1 MICGRGVDEWHGI
14 PLFAI
19 IHPCPAERVSV
30 VSVVDGPSVRLI
42 FSLAFLTGAPSAR
55 AEHQQLGPPGTNGPC
70 TFCLH
75 PKISIPGSSSRVVMP
90 IFAEETG
97 GVSLCALRANV
108 AVYCALRR
116 FWTGGHRV
124 GTSPEKQKIPVCS
137 SRTRGIPLS
146 RVGGR
151 GGIRTPGRLAP
162 TQPFQGCTIDHS
174 DTLPGGKSGDSI
186 QFSFSH
192 GNRNLW

>member
-1 MICGRGVDEWHGI
+1 MTGNGPLLNRPCRSRSDRPPRIRGS
-14 PLFAI
+14 A
-19 IHPCPAERVSV
+19 
-30 VSVVDGPSVRLI
+30 
-42 FSLAFLTGAPSAR
+42 SAR
-55 AEHQQLGPPGTNGPC
+55 AEHRQLGPPGTNGPC

-108 AVYCALRR
+108 AYIAPSADS
-116 FWTGGHRV
+116 GRV
-124 GTSPEKQKIPVCS
+124 GTRWGHPRKNRKTPIFY

-174 DTLPGGKSGDSI
+174 DTPPVVKSSDKAELSLC
-186 QFSFSH
+186 S
-192 GNRNLW
+192 L